1 MVKVGLEEQ
10 GRSFV
15 SNDCFVGDVERI
27 WLITG

>member
-1 MVKVGLEEQ
+1 MVKIGLEEQ

-15 SNDCFVGDVERI
+15 SNDCFIGDKERI

>member
-1 MVKVGLEEQ
+1 MVEKGLEEQ

-27 WLITG
+27 WFITG